1 MGYRKKGLALLV
13 IVALAV
19 IGMIGAYLFVT
30 NHQKASL
37 LHKGPSIGVVRMDE
51 VIRLNPSYDE
61 YRSIA
66 GSIPGG
72 ARGSQ

>member
-30 NHQKASL
+30 NHQKT
-37 LHKGPSIGVVRMDE
+37 IYWRC
-51 VIRLNPSYDE
+51 SY
-61 YRSIA
+61 
-66 GSIPGG
+66 G
-72 ARGSQ
+72 